1 VRSYLDGSV
10 VDEETIESRES
21 LGGAIGMLEGDVGN
35 TTTDTTGRVVNLH
48 LLNLTDCLLEVLLS
62 VEIDG

>member
-1 VRSYLDGSV
+1 
-10 VDEETIESRES
+10 
-21 LGGAIGMLEGDVGN
+21 MLEGDVGD